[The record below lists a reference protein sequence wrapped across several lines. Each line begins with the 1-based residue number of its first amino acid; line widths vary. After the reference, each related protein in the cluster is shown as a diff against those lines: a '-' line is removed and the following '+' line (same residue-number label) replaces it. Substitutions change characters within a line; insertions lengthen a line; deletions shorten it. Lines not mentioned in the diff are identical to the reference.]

1 MSRYDTLV
9 DTILNASNSAE
20 GTLQRAVTLD
30 LRDETH
36 FQCVMELFGG
46 EEHVRSEFPQLYS
59 RAVKA
64 RQSQPLACKA
74 GDGTVDR
81 EVVCDLA
88 ATEGQAIY
96 SFGLTS
102 LREAAD
108 EIYSTMNLYSNGKLV
123 KRNFSFEF
131 DCHRAEV
138 DCLSD
143 PIPGL
148 CGEIR
153 SELHVTWTPKGSDTL
168 RSAVLESRVEYESVE
183 DPVASA
189 AFEHPAADNYTQLAP
204 VPLNVPDPPSVV
216 VRPSRRGPAQLSY
229 INVCY
234 DRAPEN
240 GESVNYAYGD
250 TRIGTQQQRIFLDIR
265 GRFSLAEKC
274 TFCRIN
280 SISIGLDLGSGGSAI
295 YRSLIDQ
302 SKNITIDQD
311 KGEISFAFPTDW
323 SVDIPSRKLAGRE
336 MSYLDAAIEFTYL
349 DERPADPAEHKE
361 RAALVT
367 ASSAVSKNPSL
378 SKTNHFVQL
387 APIKLNWGCVE
398 AHTLVQMADGSEK
411 MVSRIKIGDRVFSPE
426 HRPELVTSI
435 MRGVESELYAVR
447 AVGGRTLLLTG
458 EHPVYTAAGVK
469 SAMELTPVDELILAD
484 GRRANIDAL
493 YTIQGDFQVYSLE
506 LMEGRCLI
514 CNGYQTGDLRLQ
526 GELMCGDHP
535 AGDGPSLE
543 RREEAEKP
551 ARFFESR
558 SL

>member
-9 DTILNASNSAE
+9 NTILNASDSGE

-59 RAVKA
+59 RAMKA
-64 RQSQPLACKA
+64 RQSQPPACEA

-81 EVVCDLA
+81 EVICDLA
-88 ATEGQAIY
+88 ATEEQAIY

-123 KRNFSFEF
+123 KRSFSFEF

-168 RSAVLESRVEYESVE
+168 HSAVLESRVEYESVE

-189 AFEHPAADNYTQLAP
+189 VFEHPAADNYTQLTP
-204 VPLNVPDPPSVV
+204 IPLNVPNPPAVA

-250 TRIGTQQQRIFLDIR
+250 TRIGTQQQRIFLDVR

-274 TFCRIN
+274 TFRRIN

-302 SKNITIDQD
+302 SKNITVDQD
-311 KGEISFAFPTDW
+311 KGVISFAFPTDW

-349 DERPADPAEHKE
+349 DGRPADPADHKE

-411 MVSRIKIGDRVFSPE
+411 MVSQMKIGDRVFTPE
-426 HRPELVTSI
+426 HRPEQVI
-435 MRGVESELYAVR
+435 NIVRGVEPELYAVR
-447 AVGGRTLLLTG
+447 AVGGRTLLLTAD
-458 EHPVYTAAGVK
+458 HPIYTTAGVK
-469 SAMELTPVDELILAD
+469 TAMELTPVDELLMAD
-484 GRRANIDAL
+484 GRRAGIDAL
-493 YTIQGDFQVYSLE
+493 YMIQGDFQVYSLE
-506 LMEGRCLI
+506 LETGRCII
-514 CNGYQTGDLRLQ
+514 CNGYQTGDLRMQ
-526 GELMCGDHP
+526 GELMCGEHP
-535 AGDGPSLE
+535 AGDGPSPE
-543 RREEAEKP
+543 RQDEAEKL
-551 ARFFESR
+551 ARFFERTSP
-558 SL
+558 